1 MIRPTTRPISRCLA
15 ITTLAALATL
25 AVPSLAHADGFIS
38 PLIGF
43 NFGGDASC
51 QTASNCEDK
60 RLNFGVGLGAMN
72 AVFGFEE
79 EFAYA
84 RDFFGIRPG
93 LQNASVLT
101 VMSNFMLVPKIG
113 PVRPYVLGGV
123 GLMKTHTEFTS
134 TALLSTDNNNFGWDV
149 GGGLMVT
156 IAPHVGVRGD
166 IRYFHSFQDLS
177 VGGFAL
183 SDSKLDFGRAAAAVI
198 FTF

>member
-1 MIRPTTRPISRCLA
+1 MSLFSRCL
-15 ITTLAALATL
+15 TLAALSMLTTL
-25 AVPSLAHADGFIS
+25 ALPPRAHAQGFIS

-51 QTASNCEDK
+51 QSVSNCEDK

-84 RDFFGIRPG
+84 RDFFGIRPV
-93 LQNASVLT
+93 LQNSSVLT
-101 VMSNFMLVPKIG
+101 VMSNFMLVPKVG
-113 PVRPYVLGGV
+113 PVRPFVLGGL
-123 GLMKTHTEFTS
+123 GLIKTHTEFT
-134 TALLSTDNNNFGWDV
+134 TAALLSTDNNNFGWDV
-149 GGGLMVT
+149 GGGVMLT
-156 IAPHVGVRGD
+156 IAPHVGLRGD
-166 IRYFHSFQDLS
+166 IRYFHAFQDLS
-177 VGGFAL
+177 IAAFTL